1 MDEKFLGRVSKPSRY
16 VGAEINAIRKD
27 HASVAVTV
35 ALAFPDT
42 YEIGMS
48 HIGLRILYEILN
60 RRSDTAAERVFAPWK
75 DMEALLREEGEPLRT
90 LESTTP
96 LGEFDIVGFTLQ
108 YEMSY
113 TNILNML
120 DLAGIPLRAA
130 ERSGSQPLV
139 IGGGPCAFNPEPLA
153 DFFDLFVIGDGEEI
167 VGEIIDAFKES
178 RSEGRQTVLRRL
190 ARIEGV
196 YVPAHFDVA
205 YGADG
210 RIERVWRIAD
220 GPERIRKRTVR
231 DLDRAPYPGA
241 PVLPYM
247 KTVHDRIA
255 LEISRGC
262 TRGCR
267 FCQAGMIYRPG
278 RERDVNTVMGLL
290 KEAVACTGYGEVSLN
305 SLSSGDYTALP
316 QLVESTV
323 RFGRERN
330 LGVSLPSLRPGTLS
344 SEIIGEIKKARKTGF
359 TIAPEAG
366 TQRLR
371 DVINKGVTEADL
383 IDTVTRLFEAGW
395 ESLKLYFMIGLP
407 TETDEDLEAIARL
420 SFTALRAAR
429 AANPRFKQITVS
441 LSPFVPK
448 AHTPFQWCRQ
458 DRPEEIRD
466 KFAFLKKR
474 LKHRKITVKWHDPG
488 ISMLEGV
495 FSRGDRRLAAVLQ
508 DAWRRGCRFDGWT
521 EQFDMSA
528 WSEAFRH
535 AGIDPDGFLT
545 RARDLDE
552 VLPWD
557 VIDTGISKAFFQE
570 EYRRALAAATTP
582 DCRTDACSLCGV
594 CSEEIANVYADVPD
608 PAGARRPSGGRQHL
622 TALKRFRLRYRV
634 TGRLRFLSH
643 LETMGLLVR
652 ALSRAGIPVAYS
664 QGFHPHPKIAMGP
677 ARPVGVA
684 GLCEYFDLT
693 VAGSLF
699 EDDLAVRLNR
709 VLPDAIR
716 ISGVNWIPN
725 QAPAV
730 SSVIRFGEYRVAIP
744 KVLFSQDPAVV
755 VARFMARAEI
765 PVQRTKKG
773 RTRILDI
780 RPMIREM
787 ELQSETDD
795 AVVLQLMMQT
805 GDQGG
810 VRPEEPLVLLLDA
823 DARRIHD
830 MEITRIGLYTDGNK
844 NEPFEERVLAAA
856 QPGGAGAAARGR
868 GSKAAP

>member
-1 MDEKFLGRVSKPSRY
+1 MDEKILGRVSKPSRY

-48 HIGLRILYEILN
+48 HIGLRILYDILN
-60 RRSDTAAERVFAPWK
+60 RRADTAAERVFTPWK
-75 DMEALLREEGEPLRT
+75 DMEALLRERSAPLCT
-90 LESTTP
+90 VESNTA
-96 LGEFDIVGFTLQ
+96 LGNMNIVGFTLQ

-120 DLAGIPLRAA
+120 DLSGIPLRAA
-130 ERSGSQPLV
+130 QRNSSHPLI

-153 DFFDLFVIGDGEEI
+153 EFFDLFVLGDGEEI
-167 VGEIIDAFKES
+167 VGEIIDVFKEA
-178 RSEGRQTVLRRL
+178 RAKERKALLRRFE
-190 ARIEGV
+190 RIEGV
-196 YVPAHFDVA
+196 YVPAHFDVS
-205 YGADG
+205 YGPDG
-210 RIERVWRIAD
+210 RIESVRRNVD
-220 GPERIRKRTVR
+220 GPERIRKRVVR
-231 DLDRAPYPGA
+231 DLDQAPYPAA

-278 RERDVNTVMGLL
+278 RERDVPTLMGLL
-290 KEAVACTGYGEVSLN
+290 KESVACTGHEEVSLN
-305 SLSSGDYTALP
+305 SLSSGDYSALP
-316 QLVESTV
+316 ELVESVV
-323 RFGRERN
+323 RFGGERN
-330 LGVSLPSLRPGTLS
+330 LGVSLPSLRPGALS
-344 SEIIGEIKKARKTGF
+344 SEIIHEIQKTRKTGF

-371 DVINKGVTEADL
+371 DVINKGVTEGDL
-383 IDTVTRLFEAGW
+383 IESVTRLFEAGW

-407 TETDEDLEAIARL
+407 TETEEDLQGIARL
-420 SFTALRAAR
+420 SFAALKAAR
-429 AANPRFKQITVS
+429 AANPRLKQITVS

-448 AHTPFQWCRQ
+448 AHTPFQWSRQ
-458 DRPEEIRD
+458 DRSDEIRD
-466 KFAFLKKR
+466 KFSFLKKR

-495 FSRGDRRLAAVLQ
+495 FSRGDRRLGAVLQ

-521 EQFDMSA
+521 EEFDLSA
-528 WSEAFRH
+528 WMEAFRE
-535 AGIDPDGFLT
+535 AGADADFYLY
-545 RARDLDE
+545 RERDLAE
-552 VLPWD
+552 TLPWD
-557 VIDTGISKAFFQE
+557 IIDTGITKAFLQE
-570 EYRRALAAATTP
+570 EYRRALAGAATP

-594 CSEEIANVYADVPD
+594 CSEELSNLYANVAKDAP
-608 PAGARRPSGGRQHL
+608 PRRSVGGRQHPQV
-622 TALKRFRLRYRV
+622 LKRFRLRYEV

-643 LETMGLLVR
+643 LETMGLLAR

-684 GLCEYFDLT
+684 ALREYFDLT

-699 EDDLAVRLNR
+699 EYDLAERLNR
-709 VLPDAIR
+709 VLPQEIR

-725 QAPAV
+725 QAAAV
-730 SSVIRFGEYRVAIP
+730 SSLIRFGEYRVSIP
-744 KVLFSQDPAVV
+744 KVFFPGEPAAR
-755 VARFMARAEI
+755 VAQFLTRETI

-773 RTRILDI
+773 RTKTLDI
-780 RPMIREM
+780 RPMIPEM
-787 ELQSETDD
+787 LLHAEAKDT
-795 AVVLQLMMQT
+795 VVLHMMVQT

-810 VRPEEPLVLLLDA
+810 VRPEEPLLALLNT
-823 DARRIHD
+823 DARRLHD
-830 MEITRIGLYTDGNK
+830 VEITRVGLYTDGQK
-844 NEPFEERVLAAA
+844 NEPFEERILVAA
-856 QPGGAGAAARGR
+856 QAGSPGRSPEEG
-868 GSKAAP
+868 P